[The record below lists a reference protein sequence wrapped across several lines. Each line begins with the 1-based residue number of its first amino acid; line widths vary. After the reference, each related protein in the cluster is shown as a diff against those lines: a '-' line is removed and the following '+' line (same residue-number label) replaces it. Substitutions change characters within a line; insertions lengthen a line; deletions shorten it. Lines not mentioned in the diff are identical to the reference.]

1 MYFRSFFILKCFKR
15 LENKYKNIF
24 DSKLCGRKNLF
35 ESFENVFE
43 DLKSCNIFR
52 CKDEKYIKIV
62 D

>member
-24 DSKLCGRKNLF
+24 DSKFCGRKNLF

-43 DLKSCNIFR
+43 DLKSCNIF
-52 CKDEKYIKIV
+52 
-62 D
+62 